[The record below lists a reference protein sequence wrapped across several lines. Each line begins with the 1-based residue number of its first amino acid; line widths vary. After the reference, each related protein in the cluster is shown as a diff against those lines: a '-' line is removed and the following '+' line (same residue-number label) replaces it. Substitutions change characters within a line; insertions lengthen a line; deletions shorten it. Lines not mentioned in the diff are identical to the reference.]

1 MEGRMIDGEPKSA
14 SAVLPIVA
22 ILMAMAGCLLFLLS
36 NVDRGD
42 EKQGREFVPV
52 GQQELGK

>member
-1 MEGRMIDGEPKSA
+1 MIYGEPKSA

-22 ILMAMAGCLLFLLS
+22 ILMAMAGCILVLLS

-42 EKQGREFVPV
+42 EKQGRVFVPV
-52 GQQELGK
+52 EQRELGK

>member
-1 MEGRMIDGEPKSA
+1 MIYGEPKSA

-22 ILMAMAGCLLFLLS
+22 ILMATAGCILVLLS

-42 EKQGREFVPV
+42 EKQGRVFVPV
-52 GQQELGK
+52 EQRELGK